1 MAFVEPMTWRKP
13 TDHNNNCY
21 LCINWE
27 EVIQEE
33 KLICT
38 MFKHS
43 TCRAT
48 SAPLFRNT
56 VPIAITFASTESDEK
71 DNEEDSS
78 PKPSISSDQDFD
90 LI

>member
-1 MAFVEPMTWRKP
+1 
-13 TDHNNNCY
+13 
-21 LCINWE
+21 
-27 EVIQEE
+27 
-33 KLICT
+33 